1 MVRTGNSLFV
11 AGPPD
16 ILKAG
21 DELAAFRGRAGAKL
35 LTVNPDDG
43 KIVNELDLKSPPVF
57 DGLIAAGGHL
67 YICTR
72 SGDVVRFR

>member
-1 MVRTGNSLFV
+1 MVRTGNGLLV

-16 ILKAG
+16 ILKEG
-21 DELAAFRGRAGAKL
+21 DKLAAFQGRAGAKL
-35 LTVNPDDG
+35 LTVDPETG

-57 DGLIAAGGHL
+57 DGLIAAQGHL
-67 YICTR
+67 YMCTR